1 MKKLLFLFLVIFI
14 YGCGGSYQKAEMAAP
29 DSLAFS
35 LDTVEYVLQSEEI
48 PVIQVET
55 LNVITDTFKKEPE
68 KRITDLR
75 IDTTSNIHE
84 IRRNK
89 ELIDYQ
95 QKQLDSLLVKKRK

>member
-1 MKKLLFLFLVIFI
+1 MKKLVFLFLVIFI

-48 PVIQVET
+48 PFTTET
-55 LNVITDTFKKEPE
+55 LNVITDNFKKEQ

-75 IDTTSNIHE
+75 IDTTSNLDRI
-84 IRRNK
+84 IKNK

-95 QKQLDSLLVKKRK
+95 QKQLDSLLIKKR

>member
-55 LNVITDTFKKEPE
+55 LNVITDTFKKEQ

-75 IDTTSNIHE
+75 IDTTSNLHLL
-84 IRRNK
+84 RKNK

-95 QKQLDSLLVKKRK
+95 QKQLDSLLAKKRR

>member
-1 MKKLLFLFLVIFI
+1 MKKLVFLFLVIFI

-48 PVIQVET
+48 PFPSET
-55 LNVITDTFKKEPE
+55 LNVIRDTFKKEQ

-75 IDTTSNIHE
+75 IDTTSNLDRI
-84 IRRNK
+84 IKNK

-95 QKQLDSLLVKKRK
+95 QKQLDSLLIKKR

>member
-1 MKKLLFLFLVIFI
+1 MKKLLFLFLLIFLF
-14 YGCGGSYQKAEMAAP
+14 GCGGSYQKAEMAAP

-48 PVIQVET
+48 SFPSET
-55 LNVITDTFKKEPE
+55 LNTITDTFKKEQ

-75 IDTTSNIHE
+75 IDTTSNLEH
-84 IRRNK
+84 IRKNK

-95 QKQLDSLLVKKRK
+95 QKQLDSLLVKKR

>member
-1 MKKLLFLFLVIFI
+1 MKKLVFLFLVIFI

-48 PVIQVET
+48 SFPSET
-55 LNVITDTFKKEPE
+55 LNVITDNFKKEQ

-75 IDTTSNIHE
+75 IDTTSNLDRI
-84 IRRNK
+84 IKNK

-95 QKQLDSLLVKKRK
+95 QKQLDSLLIKKR